1 MIHALTPQ
9 QQVEQAIILE
19 SGSGV
24 RAFQFA
30 RDTPGADTKA
40 LEQRVLAVGNGHEA
54 FMFAKN
60 IPGAN
65 VCDLYNR
72 ALEVGDLDD
81 EDDIMD
87 DFERLA
93 DLADLLAEG
102 ASFRQSGAML
112 NLSREQLL
120 ALSKTQDPDL
130 QELAKE
136 AGAALDVTGD
146 QRVIF
151 ALAKGQH
158 KDGEIEIDDSAA
170 IAGTGPDGDNGAF
183 VSAWLWVDFAGTPL
197 DKSGEAG
204 DSDEEVEVE
213 GDAP

>member
-9 QQVEQAIILE
+9 QQVEQASILE

-24 RAFQFA
+24 RALQFA
-30 RDTPGADTKA
+30 RDTPGADVKA
-40 LEQRVLAVGNGHEA
+40 LEQRVLAVGSGHEA
-54 FMFAKN
+54 YVFAQH

-65 VCDLYNR
+65 IRALYNR
-72 ALEVGDLDD
+72 AIDAGGIED
-81 EDDIMD
+81 EDMD
-87 DFERLA
+87 DFETLA
-93 DLADLLAEG
+93 DTADLLAEG
-102 ASFRQSGAML
+102 ASFRQNGAML

-136 AGAALDVTGD
+136 AGAALNVTGD

-158 KDGEIEIDDSAA
+158 KDGELEIDDSAA
-170 IAGTGPDGDNGAF
+170 IAVSGPDGDNGAY
-183 VSAWLWVDFAGTPL
+183 VSAWVWVDFADTPL
-197 DKSGEAG
+197 DKFGVNDDSYEAG
-204 DSDEEVEVE
+204 EVE
-213 GDAP
+213 GETP

>member
-1 MIHALTPQ
+1 MIHPLTPQ
-9 QQVEQAIILE
+9 QQVEQASILE

-54 FMFAKN
+54 FMFAQH
-60 IPGAN
+60 IAGAN
-65 VCDLYNR
+65 IRALYNR
-72 ALEVGDLDD
+72 AIEAGGIEDEDLDN
-81 EDDIMD
+81 
-87 DFERLA
+87 FETWA
-93 DLADLLAEG
+93 DTADLLAEG

-136 AGAALDVTGD
+136 AGAALDVTVD

-158 KDGEIEIDDSAA
+158 KDGELEIDDSAA
-170 IAGTGPDGDNGAF
+170 IAGTGPDGDNGAY

-204 DSDEEVEVE
+204 DSDEEDEVE